1 MLFKEYQCELT
12 EIRQLILVI
21 MSYNIGRD
29 SHGILMERNEIRLVG
44 IQIPIAKSDYL
55 GIIFYINS
63 RRYHCTL

>member
-29 SHGILMERNEIRLVG
+29 SPGILVERNEIRLVG
-44 IQIPIAKSDYL
+44 IQIPIA
-55 GIIFYINS
+55 
-63 RRYHCTL
+63 